1 MISSKA
7 LAFHH
12 TDCVQP
18 CSVAQLAPR
27 MRHWKGSSGQG
38 WKLQV
43 LRRSALLSSGFL
55 LKSVPRDASQ
65 EGTLE
70 LLN

>member
-1 MISSKA
+1 
-7 LAFHH
+7 
-12 TDCVQP
+12 
-18 CSVAQLAPR
+18 

-65 EGTLE
+65 EGALE